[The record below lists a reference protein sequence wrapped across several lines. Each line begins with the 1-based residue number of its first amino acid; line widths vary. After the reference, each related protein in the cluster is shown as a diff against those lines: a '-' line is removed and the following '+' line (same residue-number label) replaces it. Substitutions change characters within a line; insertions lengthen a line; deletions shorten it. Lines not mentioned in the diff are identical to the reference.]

1 MDWLLTDIKG
11 RRVVGV
17 AGSGMSRLENEAGD
31 AGVLDD
37 VTPAGIGDV
46 VGRAQHG
53 RRWISIPITI
63 AVRPVPD
70 ALPLPGAT
78 VRAGHATRPTGLY
91 LRQAGLP
98 LSTANRRAIRVLCG
112 TNRKS
117 ARLVNRHT
125 YKPNDLS
132 YSIVFILLS
141 KIRTIS
147 KLNSKI
153 RGTITGKIVLRT
165 THSLTRLPRP
175 RGPCRR
181 LPQ

>member
-1 MDWLLTDIKG
+1 
-11 RRVVGV
+11 
-17 AGSGMSRLENEAGD
+17 MSRLENEAGD

-53 RRWISIPITI
+53 RRWISIPIPITI

-98 LSTANRRAIRVLCG
+98 LSTANRRAIRVLFAVALIGDRNGATRAAGGESQVAG
-112 TNRKS
+112 TLVGVSVGPANGPSGCVLVRG
-117 ARLVNRHT
+117 RLRAPAGAPHAV
-125 YKPNDLS
+125 
-132 YSIVFILLS
+132 
-141 KIRTIS
+141 RT
-147 KLNSKI
+147 
-153 RGTITGKIVLRT
+153 
-165 THSLTRLPRP
+165 
-175 RGPCRR
+175 
-181 LPQ
+181 